1 MIKMGDTNAFTLYEI
16 SKMFDVTPQTLRKYL
31 KEGRIQAVKFGGKW
45 VITEEA
51 MRNFL
56 LNKDTQE

>member
-56 LNKDTQE
+56 LNKETQE

>member
-56 LNKDTQE
+56 LNKDKSE

>member
-16 SKMFDVTPQTLRKYL
+16 AKMFDVTPQTLRKYL

-51 MRNFL
+51 MKNFL
-56 LNKDTQE
+56 LNKEQ

>member
-16 SKMFDVTPQTLRKYL
+16 SKMFNVTPQTLRKYL

-51 MRNFL
+51 MKNFL
-56 LNKDTQE
+56 LNKEQ